1 MARTAFEN
9 LRPYRSGGAYV
20 NFLGD
25 DGEARVRA
33 AYGPNYGR
41 LAELKRRYDP
51 DNVFRMNQNIKPLAA
66 AGNSV

>member
-9 LRPYRSGGAYV
+9 LRPYRSGADI